1 MMISGNVTEARD
13 ATCADTALPPM
24 VDTPRSPCS
33 NPSIQS
39 PYCATYDLSKPSSV
53 RSDAIRSGAA
63 FVPAITAA
71 TSPGSMRNSTNT
83 RSDRP
88 NRATTNS
95 PSRLTTNLIVEPPL
109 VYRSI
114 RAFAAIRTYSPSL
127 PYPTISRQRVA
138 VPQRCRCKHRHTSV
152 FITCFPPIFHR
163 FSSIHRA
170 LVICHNGSTVWL
182 SLLGNPCTF
191 LWYATVTR
199 YPNSQSAGAS
209 SLTAFAACFR

>member
-1 MMISGNVTEARD
+1 MISGNVTEARD

-163 FSSIHRA
+163 FFVDSPRLGDLPQHCRRKHRHTSVFITCFPSIFRR
-170 LVICHNGSTVWL
+170 
-182 SLLGNPCTF
+182 F
-191 LWYATVTR
+191 
-199 YPNSQSAGAS
+199 
-209 SLTAFAACFR
+209 TAPW

>member
-1 MMISGNVTEARD
+1 MAE
-13 ATCADTALPPM
+13 
-24 VDTPRSPCS
+24 TPRSPCS

-39 PYCATYDLSKPSSV
+39 PYCATYDLSKPSSA
-53 RSDAIRSGAA
+53 RSDAIRSGVA

-71 TSPGSMRNSTNT
+71 TSPGSMRSSTNT
-83 RSDRP
+83 KSDRP
-88 NRATTNS
+88 NRAATNS

-114 RAFAAIRTYSPSL
+114 RASATIRTLLTVITL
-127 PYPTISRQRVA
+127 PNNIAPVCGDAATLPPQTPPHIS
-138 VPQRCRCKHRHTSV
+138 
-152 FITCFPPIFHR
+152 FHHLFSID